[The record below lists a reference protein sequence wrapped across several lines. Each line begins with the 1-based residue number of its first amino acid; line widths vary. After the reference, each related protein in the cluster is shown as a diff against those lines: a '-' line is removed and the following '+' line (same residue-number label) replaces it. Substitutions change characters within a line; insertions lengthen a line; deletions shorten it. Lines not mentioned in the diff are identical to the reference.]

1 MSTVGKGRASRIA
14 TTFRMT
20 DEAWRRHANPW
31 SVWTRF
37 AALPLL
43 VLAVWSRAWIGVW
56 SLVPVALVGAWLW
69 ANVRVF
75 GPVATPPEQWS
86 ARGIYGERIWLRE
99 RARLPE
105 HHRRVLRLLALLGP
119 VGGGFLVWGLV
130 ALDPWPVVLG
140 CTVVVLAQLW
150 RIDHFGWIYDLTA
163 EGADGDRST
172 PEVRHR
178 GTRR

>member
-1 MSTVGKGRASRIA
+1 MGTVDEGGAGRFAA
-14 TTFRMT
+14 TFRMT

-37 AALPLL
+37 AALPALA
-43 VLAVWSRAWIGVW
+43 LAVWSRDWIGAW
-56 SLVPVALVGAWLW
+56 SLVPVTLVGAWLW

-75 GPVATPPEQWS
+75 APVTAPPRQWT
-86 ARGIYGERIWLRE
+86 ARGIYGERIWLQE
-99 RARLPE
+99 RTRLPE

-119 VGGGFLVWGLV
+119 VGGGFLMWGLV
-130 ALDPWPVVLG
+130 VLDLWPVVLG

-150 RIDHFGWIYDLTA
+150 RIDHFGWVYDLIA
-163 EGADGDRST
+163 AGPERAPST

-178 GTRR
+178 GSGG